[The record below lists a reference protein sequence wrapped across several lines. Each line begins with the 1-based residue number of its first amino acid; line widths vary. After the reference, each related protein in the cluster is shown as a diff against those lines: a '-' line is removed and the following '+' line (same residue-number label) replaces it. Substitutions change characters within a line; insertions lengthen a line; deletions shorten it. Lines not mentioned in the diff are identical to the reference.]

1 MMYKD
6 KLGRLFKVVWHYEGR
21 LKGGWRAYY
30 KKPES
35 SAWRVVVILPDC
47 WGREAAEKEL
57 AGYAARHDMQVVEG

>member
-1 MMYKD
+1 MYKD
-6 KLGRLFKVVWHYEGR
+6 KCGRLFKVVWHYEGR

-35 SAWRVVVILPDC
+35 SAWRAVADLPQR
-47 WGREAAEKEL
+47 GTREAAEKEL